1 MSNSNID
8 ESQVRLLIRDAMSSF
23 IDRRI
28 GQQSVQKYVSSR
40 YPWMTTETERE
51 KKAGEVAFRCQ
62 LAQAVKRLAG
72 PIADLITQELQE
84 MDMSEEGEVI
94 ENMLL
99 DKIFP
104 SLGDEP
110 CR

>member
-1 MSNSNID
+1 MTSID
-8 ESQVRLLIRDAMSSF
+8 ESQVQQLIRDAMSNF

-28 GQQSVQKYVSSR
+28 GQQSVQEYVRSR
-40 YPWMTTETERE
+40 YPWMTTEDARDN
-51 KKAGEVAFRCQ
+51 KACEVVCRCQ
-62 LAQAVKRLAG
+62 LAQAIKRLAG
-72 PIADLITQELQE
+72 PIAELITRELNE

-99 DKIFP
+99 DKAFP